1 MNDFI
6 AVANLQA
13 EADFLKAKYD
23 LEAKRAEFLNYD
35 TSAIRPKLTMAGTVA
50 VLPING
56 MITKRA
62 DVFDLI
68 AGAVDV
74 DDVSRMAEEAA
85 DLAIAGNI
93 SGVLLDISSP
103 GGYVIGLPETT
114 QVIAELSDVTET
126 VAFTDTLMASAA
138 YDLAA
143 SATHIAAAG
152 SSYVGSIGTIR
163 RQMDYSQAL
172 AQAGVKEHVFAS
184 GDLKDMGNP
193 AREPSDEEKQYF
205 QNMVDTEGARF
216 RESVL
221 ERRPGIPAEAMQGQ
235 VYKGTEA
242 LEVKL
247 IDAVVPNLD
256 AAIAILNS

>member
-6 AVANLQA
+6 AVANVQA
-13 EADFLKAKYD
+13 ELDFLKAKND
-23 LEAKRAEFLNYD
+23 LEAKRSEFLNYD
-35 TSAIRPKLTMAGTVA
+35 TSAIRPKLSRVGSVA

-56 MITKRA
+56 MVTKRA
-62 DVFDLI
+62 DVFDLM

-74 DDVSRMAEEAA
+74 DDVARMAEEAI
-85 DLAIAGNI
+85 DLAANGEI
-93 SGVLLDISSP
+93 SGVLLDVSSP
-103 GGYVIGLPETT
+103 GGYIIGLPETSE
-114 QVIAELSDVTET
+114 IILELSDVTET

-163 RQMDYSQAL
+163 RQMDYSQAM
-172 AQAGVKEHVFAS
+172 AAAGIKEHVFAS
-184 GDLKDMGNP
+184 GEMKDMGNP
-193 AREPSDEEKQYF
+193 AREPSAEEKEYF
-205 QNMVDTEGARF
+205 QNQVDAEGARF

-235 VYKGTEA
+235 VYKGKEA
-242 LEVKL
+242 LEVNL

-256 AAIAILNS
+256 AAIAILNG